1 MMLQYGLSNFETT
14 QEFLCIL
21 AKRTGQ
27 LRKGAVPDVL
37 GAAKKILHEWN
48 TYAFDSFFCYF
59 NFVETSA
66 YFNFF
71 LPYNISS
78 VCVFL
83 RFIRELFKINK
94 K

>member
-1 MMLQYGLSNFETT
+1 MLQYSLSNFETT

-48 TYAFDSFFCYF
+48 TYVICHLSFL
-59 NFVETSA
+59 
-66 YFNFF
+66 F
-71 LPYNISS
+71 L
-78 VCVFL
+78 
-83 RFIRELFKINK
+83 FILQLICLHIT
-94 K
+94 